1 MTSRPVGLMNSFKER
16 QLRIAEKQKIILGFL
31 QQEVW
36 TTAPL
41 VSELLGYTSP
51 AAAYR
56 TLKTMARERLLLAHT
71 LKLEFGRPV
80 TLWGLTS
87 HGLAMAQ
94 IADDRSN
101 CTPFHP
107 SSLSTSMMKLQQHLD
122 IQKLHVTA
130 LNSGWKNWTVRR
142 HLPQCKG
149 EKKPDAIATTPDD
162 RTVAV
167 ILERTIKNEKH
178 YHDAV
183 SHHIT
188 TGHLTRDGICF
199 FCPTEA
205 IRTRVEHRVKNAFIH
220 HPFVT
225 EEQVQSQPGAF
236 EVRLYSDMR

>member
-1 MTSRPVGLMNSFKER
+1 MASRPVGLMNSFEER

-31 QQEVW
+31 LQERW
-36 TTAPL
+36 TTAAL

-56 TLKTMARERLLLAHT
+56 TLYAMANMQLLRSHS
-71 LKLEFGRPV
+71 LKLAYGRPV
-80 TLWGLTS
+80 TLWGMTVN
-87 HGLAMAQ
+87 GLKMVRAPG
-94 IADDRSN
+94 DRSH
-101 CTPFHP
+101 CKPFHP

-122 IQKLHVTA
+122 LQKLHVTA

-149 EKKPDAIATTPDD
+149 EKKPDAIATTPDG

-188 TGHLTRDGICF
+188 TGQLTRDGICF

-225 EEQVQSQPGAF
+225 DQCLPGAF